1 MNFNFSETAGLG
13 ESNGA
18 KQLEGNK
25 IHTVKFDGCE
35 AVDLK
40 DGQYKT
46 LRIKFSNEDGAFTHT
61 IFEPRDGDDQ
71 DTQGTYG
78 PNPSPVKEMITLLR
92 HLAAAVS
99 PGLMEAI
106 NTMPNNLSWDQ
117 FRQKVVEASADGI
130 GKTTKIKLL
139 KREKTDQNT
148 GEKRINAE
156 FPRYIIAYDREGKL
170 YMRTNFIGDKT
181 YFTTK
186 ELQKM
191 RTEAAAKPTSAD
203 DFDNE
208 TTSTKP
214 VNQLADPDFDDELL
228 K

>member
-18 KQLEGNK
+18 QQLEGNK

-35 AVDLK
+35 ATDLK

-46 LRIKFSNEDGAFTHT
+46 LRIKFSNDEGVFTHT

-78 PNPSPVKEMITLLR
+78 PNPAPLKEMITLLR
-92 HLAAAVS
+92 HLGAAVS
-99 PGLMEAI
+99 PNLVEAL

-117 FRQKVVEASADGI
+117 FRKKVVDASADGI
-130 GKTTKIKLL
+130 GKTTKIKLF
-139 KREKTDQNT
+139 KREKTDVNT
-148 GEKRINAE
+148 GEKRVNAE

-191 RTEAAAKPTSAD
+191 QAEATAKPTSSD
-203 DFDNE
+203 EFDTRAE
-208 TTSTKP
+208 AGDS
-214 VNQLADPDFDDELL
+214 DFDDNIEI
-228 K
+228 